1 MLEGIIGAMNAPVPI
16 DTELEGRF
24 HGVFYGCAVGDALG
38 TPFEGKPISPGTD
51 EETLL
56 RGFIEMPG
64 WPKGQY
70 TDDTML
76 TLALA
81 RSIGEQGGVAGGHI
95 IHEFAT
101 LWRKGI
107 IIGAGS
113 ATNDAIGN
121 YIYQHKPWDQCGAP
135 IGDAGN
141 GAAMRAAPIGLWY
154 YDDLEAIIPAAIEA
168 SEVTHR
174 DPRSIAAAVA
184 VALMTAYAVQA
195 DSLDPTDILHLI
207 AGLLLQVDTGISDH
221 VMRLADWI
229 VEPEDE
235 AIRRI
240 VATGQ
245 FGPWRGT
252 WAGGITAYAVP
263 TLLIS
268 FFCFLRHQDDF
279 GKAVSRAILAGG
291 DTDTSG
297 AITGTLCGALR
308 GSGAIPDHLREGV
321 LNSKDIG
328 AAAGRFY
335 ASRFGRTS

>member
-1 MLEGIIGAMNAPVPI
+1 MSAPVPI
-16 DTELEGRF
+16 NTKLEDRYR
-24 HGVFYGCAVGDALG
+24 GVFYGCAVGDALG
-38 TPFEGKPISPGTD
+38 TPFEGKPMSPEMD
-51 EETLL
+51 EATLL
-56 RGFIEMPG
+56 RDFIEMPG

-81 RSIGEQGGVAGGHI
+81 RSIEEHGGVAGGHI
-95 IHEFAT
+95 IHEFAE
-101 LWRKGI
+101 LWRKGT

-184 VALMTAYAVQA
+184 VALMAAYAVKA

-207 AGLLLQVDTGISDH
+207 AGLLLQVDTGVSDH

-229 VEPEDE
+229 EEPEEE

-268 FFCFLRHQDDF
+268 FFCFLRYQDDF
-279 GKAVSRAILAGG
+279 GKAVSRAILTRG
-291 DTDTSG
+291 DTDTAG
-297 AITGTLCGALR
+297 AITGSLCGALM
-308 GSGAIPDHLREGV
+308 GSGAIPEHLREGV
-321 LNSKDIG
+321 LNAKDIG
-328 AAAGRFY
+328 AAASRFY
-335 ASRFGRTS
+335 SVRFGRIA